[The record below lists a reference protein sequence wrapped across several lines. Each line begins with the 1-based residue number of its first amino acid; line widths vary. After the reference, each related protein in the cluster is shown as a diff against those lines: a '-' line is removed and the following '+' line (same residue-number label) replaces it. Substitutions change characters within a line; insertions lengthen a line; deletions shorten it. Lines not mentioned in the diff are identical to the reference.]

1 MFIAVLLT
9 MLSST
14 ETGPLDF
21 RCDTLRVDSKAG
33 ESLCIG
39 NVVVIRGPVLMC
51 CDRFKA
57 HRPRLAME
65 VFQLSWKS
73 EGPAFQRTGLGNRS
87 NL

>member
-33 ESLCIG
+33 AEPMHRQRCRDSWPR
-39 NVVVIRGPVLMC
+39 VDVL
-51 CDRFKA
+51 
-57 HRPRLAME
+57 
-65 VFQLSWKS
+65 
-73 EGPAFQRTGLGNRS
+73 
-87 NL
+87 